1 MSICFFFIFS
11 NSYSVLIFHFSLNS
25 NFSLCSSNLLLI
37 SLDIFTIITLD
48 SLLGRLPSCP
58 LVSCCSGVLS
68 CSFSLN
74 TFLCYLIFIAMF
86 VVGWLNFLTVEKWP
100 SVGDILCVPTTYSLL
115 VTRATCSR
123 GVPYVDWVVP
133 LLLWWSDYYGW
144 LALDWLLS
152 MLCLGWRLLAS
163 DWQGWVMR
171 CLAVEPRE
179 GMG

>member
-1 MSICFFFIFS
+1 MYFFISVIVYFMSIS

-86 VVGWLNFLTVEKWP
+86 VVGWLHFLTVEKWP
-100 SVGDILCVPTTYSLL
+100 SVGDILCVPATYSLL

-123 GVPYVDWVVP
+123 GAPYVD
-133 LLLWWSDYYGW
+133 
-144 LALDWLLS
+144 
-152 MLCLGWRLLAS
+152 
-163 DWQGWVMR
+163 
-171 CLAVEPRE
+171 
-179 GMG
+179 

>member
-1 MSICFFFIFS
+1 MFSITLSSSLLICSLVSSNLLLIPSNVFFISVIVYFMSICFFFIFS

-37 SLDIFTIITLD
+37 SLDIFTIITLN

-74 TFLCYLIFIAMF
+74 TFFCYLIFIAMY
-86 VVGWLNFLTVEKWP
+86 VVGWLHFLTVEKWP
-100 SVGDILCVPTTYSLL
+100 SVGDILCVPATHSLL

-123 GVPYVDWVVP
+123 GVPCVD
-133 LLLWWSDYYGW
+133 
-144 LALDWLLS
+144 
-152 MLCLGWRLLAS
+152 
-163 DWQGWVMR
+163 
-171 CLAVEPRE
+171 
-179 GMG
+179 